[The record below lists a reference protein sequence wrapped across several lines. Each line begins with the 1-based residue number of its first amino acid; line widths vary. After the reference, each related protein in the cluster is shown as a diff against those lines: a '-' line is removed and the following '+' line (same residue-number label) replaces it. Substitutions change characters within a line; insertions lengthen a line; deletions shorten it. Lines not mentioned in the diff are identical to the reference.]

1 MITLKGTR
9 FGDIEI
15 NEEHAILFP
24 RGLIGFAEETRFVI
38 LERPRSHLALLQSL
52 KTPSLAFPVVEARI
66 VDPDYAIGS
75 VRQVADTFHIKFDD
89 LATLFVVH
97 ADPNEPHG
105 LRANMLAPILMD
117 AASRRAW
124 QVILDGSGYD
134 AAATIDPSSLALT
147 RRVAHP
153 IVAELAPLL

>member
-15 NEEHAILFP
+15 NEEHAIAFP

-52 KTPSLAFPVVEARI
+52 QTPGLAFPVVETHI
-66 VDPDYAIGS
+66 VDPTYCVGP
-75 VRQVADTFHIKFDD
+75 VRQIADTFHIGFDD

-97 ADPNEPHG
+97 ADPTDHG
-105 LRANMLAPILMD
+105 LRANTLAPILMD
-117 AASRRAW
+117 ASSRRAW
-124 QVILDGSGYD
+124 QVILDGSKYD
-134 AAATIDPSSLALT
+134 AAASIDPSSLALAV
-147 RRVAHP
+147 RAARPAA
-153 IVAELAPLL
+153 AEVVSAP